1 MSEKASLKDWIGGQ
15 EEAADLFLPER
26 SQALA
31 RALDQPDDAL
41 VEGAPLPP
49 LRHWLHFW
57 QPQPRAK
64 LGRDGH
70 PALGGFLPDV
80 SKFWGG
86 SQTRRMWAGSQ
97 LEFHRPLMLGMPTR
111 RLSTIETVEEKMGRS
126 GRLVFVTVRHDIFDA
141 DTVGVIE
148 RHDIVYREESPKSD
162 SRGGVLPE
170 PDTASGDYQW
180 LARFTADPVLLFRYS
195 ALTYNGHRIHYDRDY
210 ARDVEGY
217 RGLVVHGPLLATLL
231 VDFALSLRPGQVLQR
246 FRFRGRRPVI
256 DGQPFQL
263 RANAAHDGSLKLWI
277 ADADDALAMTAEAE
291 FV

>member
-1 MSEKASLKDWIGGQ
+1 MSEKTSLKDWIGGQ
-15 EEAADLFLPER
+15 GQGADLVLTLR
-26 SQALA
+26 SLALA
-31 RALDQPDDAL
+31 RALDQPDDAF
-41 VEGAPLPP
+41 VDGAPLPP

-57 QPQPRAK
+57 QPMPRAK

-86 SQTRRMWAGSQ
+86 SQTRRMWAGSRI
-97 LEFHRPLMLGMPTR
+97 EFHRPLVLGMPTR
-111 RLSTIETVEEKMGRS
+111 RLSTIESVEEKSGRS

-141 DTVGVIE
+141 DTVAVTD
-148 RHDIVYREESPKSD
+148 RHDIVYREEIP
-162 SRGGVLPE
+162 GAALPE

-180 LARFTADPVLLFRYS
+180 VSRFAADPVLLFRYS

-210 ARDVEGY
+210 AREVEGY

-231 VDFALSLRPGQVLQR
+231 VDFATSLRPGQALTA

-256 DGQPFQL
+256 DGQPFEL
-263 RANAAHDGSLKLWI
+263 RASNAHDGGLKLWI
-277 ADADDALAMTAEAE
+277 ADAEDALAMTAEAE
-291 FV
+291 FA